1 MNHPSAFAPRTCM
14 RGFNLIE
21 MMVAVAVLSILVTIA
36 APSMIDLIR
45 DSRLAAQSDMLV
57 SALNTARLEAVKQRT
72 NFSVCAAENP
82 TVASACSGAVAGWS
96 RGWVVISAGAPGV
109 VALRGEPRPDLTVT
123 ASAAATT
130 FNATLGSATAAATY
144 TLCISGRRQH
154 VVTVTLSGH
163 VGKRIAD
170 AVCA

>member
-1 MNHPSAFAPRTCM
+1 M

-21 MMVAVAVLSILVTIA
+21 LMVAIAVLSIMVTIA
-36 APSMIDLIR
+36 APSMIDLVR

-57 SALNTARLEAVKQRT
+57 SALNTARIEAVKQRT
-72 NFSVCAAENP
+72 DFSVCAAENP
-82 TVASACSGAVAGWS
+82 AAASACSGAVAGWS
-96 RGWVVISAGAPGV
+96 RGWIVISAGAGGGAGV

-123 ASAAATT
+123 ATADTTT

-144 TLCISGRRQH
+144 TLCITGRRQH